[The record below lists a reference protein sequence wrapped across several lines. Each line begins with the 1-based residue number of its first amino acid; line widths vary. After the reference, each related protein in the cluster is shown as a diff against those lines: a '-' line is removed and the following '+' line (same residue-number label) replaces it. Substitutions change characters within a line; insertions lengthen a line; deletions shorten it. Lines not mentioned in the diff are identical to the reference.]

1 MFKRLTAFL
10 LTATLI
16 FSSIPLTASAVGAN
30 VDINAS
36 GGGNSGGGGNGS
48 GGGFMSYDK
57 TGYRYYIAT
66 EDGKRVTRV
75 VDLIYTQGGGSSYW
89 ETTKLDNGQK
99 LGSGEYVCTDIVG
112 TISTINASLASK
124 PETAGIKFGVP
135 AYPIRWVGGNSGYYV
150 GEGTKFR
157 SWIMGGLDTTLGTG
171 VDVDT
176 SSGYQFQPGRGQEFP
191 PENNGEPV
199 TSTEVYSTLE
209 AIALNYLD
217 TLYQLPHSEYNMSQ
231 YSAKAASGSTLQHLT
246 NFINQA
252 SAQNSL
258 TAKQMQIVID

>member
-1 MFKRLTAFL
+1 MFKRLTAL
-10 LTATLI
+10 LLMVMVVV
-16 FSSIPLTASAVGAN
+16 SSIPLTASAAGAN
-30 VDINAS
+30 VDINA
-36 GGGNSGGGGNGS
+36 GGTGNSTTGNGS
-48 GGGFMSYDK
+48 GGGSMSYDK
-57 TGYRYYIAT
+57 TGYRFYLAT
-66 EDGKRVTRV
+66 SDGKRVSRV
-75 VDLIYTQGGGSSYW
+75 VDLVYTAPGGSTYC
-89 ETTKLDNGQK
+89 TGTKLDSGQ
-99 LGSGEYVCTDIVG
+99 
-112 TISTINASLASK
+112 TISGSEYALLDIQNTVGLINASLASD

-176 SSGYQFQPGRGQEFP
+176 SSGYQFQPSRGQEFP
-191 PENNGEPV
+191 PENNGEPI
-199 TSTEVYSTLE
+199 TSTEVYATLE

-246 NFINQA
+246 NFIHETA
-252 SAQNSL
+252 AQNAL
-258 TAKQMQIVID
+258 TSKQMQVVIA